1 MLNFMSNKD
10 KIMNAM
16 QFDYDV
22 IVVGGGHAGSEASL
36 ACAHR
41 GDKTL
46 LISLNIKMMANMP
59 CNPSI
64 GGSAKGIV
72 VREIDALGGFMGKV
86 CDQEYLQMKMLNTK
100 KGPGV
105 QCLRAQADKQRYPHH
120 MQDVLLNTP
129 NLDVLEDEVKGILY
143 EENKILGVYTAT
155 RKIYSKAVILT
166 TGTYMNADI
175 LRGHHKTRQ
184 GPDGEKPSIGLS
196 DCLREMGIKL
206 ERLKTGTPQRIA
218 KESIDYSKT
227 EVQYGNVEDQA
238 FSYETHS
245 FIPISEQVPCY
256 LIYTTP
262 ETHQI
267 IRDHLG
273 DSAMYGGIVEGVG
286 PRYCPSIEDKIVR
299 FADKPRHQ
307 LFLEPESYDT
317 NSIYLQGFS
326 TSMPEDVQDLMVH
339 SLPGLEHAKILK
351 YAYAIEYDSFAS
363 DEFDSTLMI
372 KKYPGLFIAGQIC
385 GTSGYEEAAGLGLM
399 AGINAS
405 LYIRN
410 EEPFILKRDEAYIGV
425 MIDDLITKGTK
436 EPYRLLSS
444 RAEYRLL
451 LRNDNADLRLTEFGH
466 KYGLISE
473 SRYQS
478 FLDKKNK
485 INKIQKIL
493 NETYFGATSPVN
505 DYLISLGYEK
515 LTCGVKGSDL
525 LKRNG
530 VSYNKLKE
538 YLTFDEDLSLDHL
551 GEFELEVSIKYEGYI
566 ESERKETIKFRKLE
580 DIKLSQ
586 DTDYMKMDGLRIE
599 ARQKLNIVKPLT
611 IGQASRISGVNPSDV
626 AILVMNLKKIKKL

>member
-1 MLNFMSNKD
+1 
-10 KIMNAM
+10 M
-16 QFDYDV
+16 QFDYDI
-22 IVVGGGHAGSEASL
+22 IVVGGGHAGSEAAL

-105 QCLRAQADKQRYPHH
+105 QCLRAQADKKRYPHH
-120 MQDVLLNTP
+120 MQEVLLNTP
-129 NLDVLEDEVKGILY
+129 NLTVLEDEVKGILY
-143 EENKILGVYTAT
+143 EGNKILGVFTSDK
-155 RKIYSKAVILT
+155 KIYSKAVILT
-166 TGTYMNADI
+166 TGTYMNSDI
-175 LRGHHKTRQ
+175 LRGHTKYMG

-196 DCLREMGIKL
+196 DCLKEMGIRL
-206 ERLKTGTPQRIA
+206 QRLKTGTPQRIA
-218 KESIDYSKT
+218 KESIDYSQT

-245 FIPISEQVPCY
+245 FIKIKDQIPCY

-262 ETHQI
+262 ETHKI
-267 IRDHLG
+267 IREHLK
-273 DSAMYGGIVEGVG
+273 DSAMYGGLVEGIG

-299 FADKPRHQ
+299 FSDKPRHQ

-326 TSMPEDVQDLMVH
+326 TSMPENIQDLMVH
-339 SLPGLEHAKILK
+339 SLPGLQNAKIIK
-351 YAYAIEYDSFAS
+351 YAYAIEYDAFET
-363 DEFDSTLMI
+363 DEYDSTLMI
-372 KKYPGLFIAGQIC
+372 KKYPGLFIGGQIC

-405 LYIRN
+405 LYIKG

-425 MIDDLITKGTK
+425 MIDDLITKGAK

-451 LRNDNADLRLTEFGH
+451 LRSDNADLRLTDFGH

-473 SRYQS
+473 ERYQK
-478 FLDKKNK
+478 FLNKKEKFNE
-485 INKIQKIL
+485 ITSIL
-493 NETYFGATSPVN
+493 NDTFFGATSPIN
-505 DYLISLGYEK
+505 DYLVKLGYDK
-515 LTCGVKGSDL
+515 LTYGVSGKDL

-530 VSYNKLKE
+530 VSYHELKN
-538 YLTFDEDLSLDHL
+538 YLNLNSDLELDNL

-566 ESERKETIKFRKLE
+566 ESERKEAIKFRKLE
-580 DIKLSQ
+580 DIKLNK
-586 DTDYMKMDGLRIE
+586 DTDYSNMDGLRLE
-599 ARQKLNIVKPLT
+599 ARQKLNAVKPLT
-611 IGQASRISGVNPSDV
+611 IGQASRISGVNPSDIS
-626 AILVMNLKKIKKL
+626 ILVMNLRKGNKL